1 MLVLLL
7 KNQEIGSSRGGKTT
21 KIHVVIT
28 ENLQLLNAGNIN
40 DNQMA
45 INLLEKIDI
54 EGKTILADK
63 AYGSEQIRCYIE
75 KRGAT
80 VCIPDKCNST
90 VMHTFDKQLY
100 KKRNL
105 VERFF
110 QRIKNFRHVAF
121 RFDKLALCFLNFV
134 LIAASVI
141 HFLFTNSP

>member
-110 QRIKNFRHVAF
+110 QRIKN
-121 RFDKLALCFLNFV
+121 
-134 LIAASVI
+134 
-141 HFLFTNSP
+141 LFSS